1 MKKMWSVLL
10 SVMLLTGAV
19 WGIAVAA
26 DEIVIMGTVNEEN
39 MLVNESGEAFIVAE
53 TDQGMEVVA
62 MVGKKVQ
69 VTGTVEEA
77 DGKKTVTITE
87 YEVME

>member
-19 WGIAVAA
+19 WGVAIAA
-26 DEIVIMGTVNEEN
+26 DEVVIMGTVNEEN
-39 MLVNESGEAFIVAE
+39 LLVNESGEAFILAE
-53 TDQGMEVVA
+53 TDEGIEVKS

-77 DGKKTVTITE
+77 DGQKTVTITE